1 MFFRLILSREFLCFA
16 TRSFISKFKGI
27 KMNQQIT
34 ITLSETAL
42 ARANNLASVVAQP
55 LERVLAETL
64 ELTLPDVGAEVLPQ
78 VSTLP
83 DEEVLALTQA
93 QMVSEQDTQLSELL
107 EKQQAGLL
115 GDEDRIM
122 LHGLFQVYL
131 RLWLRQS
138 EALAE
143 AVKRGLHEPLSP
155 SA

>member
-1 MFFRLILSREFLCFA
+1 
-16 TRSFISKFKGI
+16 
-27 KMNQQIT
+27 MNQQIT

-64 ELTLPDVGAEVLPQ
+64 ELTLPDVGAEVLPH
-78 VSTLP
+78 VATLP

-93 QMVSEQDTQLSELL
+93 QMVPEQDTQLSELL
-107 EKQQAGLL
+107 QKQQPGLL

-122 LHGLFQVYL
+122 LHGLFQTYL

-155 SA
+155 TA